1 MSLNAATVAM
11 PESNFK
17 KQEGVEAGNYLGRL
31 VQVIDMGLQTQRP
44 FKGEAKPPAHE
55 VMFTYELGTE
65 FMQDEDGKDMEDKP
79 RWISETFPF
88 HNLKADLAKSTKRIK
103 AIDPQLVHK
112 GNVAEMLNSPCTV
125 TVINNASKKLN
136 PDGTP
141 EKVYV
146 DVGNVTPPM
155 KGIPVPELKN
165 DTVLFELDEPDMAVF
180 EAIPQWIQDKLKGN
194 LNFNGSALQKALGI
208 KAEEKPEEPAPE
220 GDDSDD
226 NPY

>member
-1 MSLNAATVAM
+1 MGLNAANVAM
-11 PESNFK
+11 PEGNRK
-17 KQEGVEAGNYLGRL
+17 KQAGVEAGNYLARL

-65 FMQDEDGKDMEDKP
+65 FMVDEDGNDMEDKP
-79 RWISETFPF
+79 RWLSETFPF

-103 AIDPQLVHK
+103 AIDPQLVHG

-125 TVINNASKKLN
+125 TVVNNVNKNN
-136 PDGTP
+136 PD
-141 EKVYV
+141 KVYV

-165 DTVLFELDEPDMAVF
+165 PTKLFELDEPDLEVF
-180 EAIPQWIQDKLKGN
+180 ESLPQWVQEKLKGN

-208 KAEEKPEEPAPE
+208 KAEEKSEEPAPE
-220 GDDSDD
+220 GDESDD

>member
-1 MSLNAATVAM
+1 MGLNASTVAM
-11 PESNFK
+11 PEGNRK
-17 KQEGVEAGNYLGRL
+17 KQAGVEAGNYLARL
-31 VQVIDMGLQTQRP
+31 AQVIDMGLQPQRAY
-44 FKGEAKPPAHE
+44 KGEAKPPAHE

-65 FMQDEDGKDMEDKP
+65 FMKDDDGKDMEDKP

-103 AIDPQLVHK
+103 AIDPELVHK
-112 GNVAEMLNSPCTV
+112 GNVGEMLNSPCTV
-125 TVINNASKKLN
+125 TVVNNANKN
-136 PDGTP
+136 DP

-165 DTVLFELDEPDMAVF
+165 DVRLFELDEPDMEVF
-180 EAIPQWIQDKLKGN
+180 ESLPQWVQDKLKKN

-208 KAEEKPEEPAPE
+208 KSDEKVDPEPAQGE
-220 GDDSDD
+220 SEGGDDGED